1 MKTNLSVLLLLFGL
15 AEISKTVIIENQTQQ
30 ENFIVPPKSD
40 SIIKGDKPIP
50 KSVGAHKND

>member
-30 ENFIVPPKSD
+30 ENLIVPPKSD
-40 SIIKGDKPIP
+40 SIIKEDKYNH
-50 KSVGAHKND
+50 KSLGAHKND